1 MKHKVLG
8 GRRRREEHI
17 LVLNHGVQA
26 VPKGSQIHE
35 LMFAGDAEALEDRIM
50 SYTLSIGCWAQNKL
64 HKSFL
69 SQNYLEE
76 KL

>member
-8 GRRRREEHI
+8 GRRREEHV

-35 LMFAGDAEALEDRIM
+35 LMFVGDAEALEDRNM
-50 SYTLSIGCWAQNKL
+50 SCTLCIGCWAQNKL
-64 HKSFL
+64 HKNFL
-69 SQNYLEE
+69 SRNYLEE